1 MFGEDEAVRNFKR
14 QMKTAG
20 CDMTV
25 VKTWQKQL
33 KWIRKQKKSIYG
45 GYTVARESLVRV
57 DTIVR
62 RMEQMLTEKGFWTK
76 ERMREIKSLRKELK
90 KLSDSFHNEFL
101 VSKDDK
107 DFHLTYQSILRLAD
121 SFDGKNDNRI
131 LLLSEVEN
139 LLGRLAENLEKE
151 QPDPVRLTYFYCKHT
166 DAELSEL
173 PAQGKLV
180 RITNVYEEEFL
191 QPLLDESET
200 HQVMSEEEFQ
210 QKMDFI
216 LSRV

>member
-1 MFGEDEAVRNFKR
+1 MS
-14 QMKTAG
+14 
-20 CDMTV
+20 V

-33 KWIRKQKKSIYG
+33 GWIRKQKKSIYG
-45 GYTVARESLVRV
+45 GYTDARESLVRV
-57 DTIVR
+57 DTVVR

-76 ERMREIKSLRKELK
+76 ERMREITSLRKELK
-90 KLSDSFHNEFL
+90 KLLGSFHNEFL

-151 QPDPVRLTYFYCKHT
+151 QPDPVRLTYFYYKHK

-173 PAQGKLV
+173 PAAGKLV
-180 RITNVYEEEFL
+180 RILNVYEEEFL

-200 HQVMSEEEFQ
+200 HQVMTEEEFQ
-210 QKMDFI
+210 QKLERI
-216 LSRV
+216 LSRM

>member
-1 MFGEDEAVRNFKR
+1 
-14 QMKTAG
+14 MKAAG
-20 CDMTV
+20 CDMSV
-25 VKTWQKQL
+25 VKAWQNQL
-33 KWIRKQKKSIYG
+33 KWIRKQMKSIYG
-45 GYTVARESLVRV
+45 GYTAARESLVRV
-57 DTIVR
+57 DTVVR

-76 ERMREIKSLRKELK
+76 ERMREINSLRKELK
-90 KLSDSFHNEFL
+90 KFSGSFHNEFL

-151 QPDPVRLTYFYCKHT
+151 QPDPVRLTYFYYKHR

-173 PAQGKLV
+173 PAAGKLV

-200 HQVMSEEEFQ
+200 HQVMTEEEFQ
-210 QKMDFI
+210 QKIDWI
-216 LSRV
+216 LRR